1 MLFCAGSRAIFRADH
16 VETDFYLSAYSQ
28 SGTFAE
34 LVEVVLLNPV
44 LVDGVFDPQDQ
55 ATGLVAN
62 WHNRRKPSVEC
73 VGGDDFF

>member
-16 VETDFYLSAYSQ
+16 IKTDFYLSADSQ
-28 SGTFAE
+28 GGTLPK
-34 LVEVVLLNPV
+34 LVEVVLLDPV
-44 LVDGVFDPQDQ
+44 LVDGVFYPQDQ

-62 WHNRRKPSVEC
+62 WHNRRKPSVER